1 MLDPFVAHCR
11 LSAKHLLAVTREL
24 SSSSTDVMPQSVR
37 ETQARIEQHNALVQ
51 DALERQPALVELR
64 QCGEDTLTGI
74 KEYVMTTSAA
84 AGSDDEYR
92 SVSVLVRVLGYRCVE
107 LWVAGYSFAGYC

>member
-74 KEYVMTTSAA
+74 KEYVMTASAA
-84 AGSDDEYR
+84 AAGTGGDEYR
-92 SVSVLVRVLGYRCVE
+92 SVSVLA
-107 LWVAGYSFAGYC
+107 LWVLY

>member
-24 SSSSTDVMPQSVR
+24 SSSSSTDVMPQSVR

-84 AGSDDEYR
+84 AGSGGDEYR
-92 SVSVLVRVLGYRCVE
+92 SVSVLA
-107 LWVAGYSFAGYC
+107 LWVLY